1 MSYTTNYSI
10 ELEGPEAVTD
20 KRLLVQQT
28 EAGFRLFGY
37 TTNHQPLLL
46 EVIQFDEGSEAMDAA
61 LADWIAE
68 KKDWLRQ
75 WQQVDFIY
83 QSPQAVLIPAALY
96 GNDNGKEWLDC
107 QFGDLFKGTTL
118 TDLHADA
125 SHYTVFRLSATVYS
139 TLAAAHPNSTHRHQL
154 TCWMQQL
161 NQLQHPETGILYLV
175 IDQHLIYAALHQG
188 GWKFF
193 QQFEYHSP
201 DDVSYL
207 VLSLLQQAGLSP
219 ETTPVIWSG
228 WMDTSSALYLDLYKY
243 LGNLKLDVQPETLQL
258 NERQLQGM
266 QPHFF
271 TPLIQAAVCVS

>member
-1 MSYTTNYSI
+1 MSYTTNFSI
-10 ELEGPEAVTD
+10 ELEELAAHAD

-28 EAGFRLFGY
+28 ESGLRLFGY
-37 TTNHQPLLL
+37 TNALQPLFL
-46 EVIQFDEGSEAMDAA
+46 EVIQLEEVADAIDTA
-61 LADWIAE
+61 LADWIAD
-68 KKDWLRQ
+68 KKDWLSQ
-75 WQQVDFIY
+75 WQRVDFIY
-83 QSPQAVLIPAALY
+83 QAPQAVLIPVALY

-125 SHYTVFRLSATVYS
+125 AHYTVFRLSSAVYS
-139 TLAAAHPNSTHRHQL
+139 KLAGAHPNSTHRHQL

-161 NQLQHPETGILYLV
+161 NQLQHPETGIVYLL
-175 IDQHLIYAALHQG
+175 IDQHLVYVAIHHG
-188 GWKFF
+188 EWKFF
-193 QQFEYHSP
+193 QQFEYQSP

-207 VLSLLQQAGLSP
+207 ILSLLQQAELSP

-243 LGNLKLDVQPETLQL
+243 LGKLSLAVLPDRLQL

-271 TPLIQAAVCVS
+271 TSLIQAAVCVS

>member
-37 TTNHQPLLL
+37 TANHQPLLL
-46 EVIQFDEGSEAMDAA
+46 EVIQFDEGAEAMDAA

-83 QSPQAVLIPAALY
+83 QSSQAVLIPAALY

-243 LGNLKLDVQPETLQL
+243 LGNLKLDQL
-258 NERQLQGM
+258 HERQLQGM